1 MKKLHWKISLVLL
14 TVFLLIPY
22 AGEFSILKVKAD
34 ETGQTE
40 ISSSSSATSDAQ
52 SSEVKNSE
60 QKQAPTE
67 PTPPPSFTGTLNDMI
82 DQVYPSMPI
91 VPKPS
96 PKSFVSDDGVTINGQ
111 FYSNAEFDA
120 LLDKMTLAPNAPEF
134 TVDANGQIHF
144 DYDLRIFPLAAPIF
158 VAALPIIG
166 KVFVTGATIIV
177 GGLMI
182 NENNKEWNKVTSRLN
197 AAQRAKVEAEKA
209 KAKAK
214 AKPKSK
220 TTVPNPQKP
229 KKPNQDEKIRTIISK
244 ITNKI
249 MKNGKIDISKF
260 TQKVRGTDKWRDPKT
275 DWEIDKSNTS
285 HKGDKWKLNNPK
297 GKRIASITAD
307 GRIVGE

>member
-60 QKQAPTE
+60 QKQVPTE
-67 PTPPPSFTGTLNDMI
+67 TTPPPSFTGTLSDMI
-82 DQVYPSMPI
+82 DQVYPSMFI

-214 AKPKSK
+214 AKP
-220 TTVPNPQKP
+220 TTP
-229 KKPNQDEKIRTIISK
+229 KKTAKDGEDEMTADEIISK
-244 ITNKI
+244 LRKASIRREFPKEYLNK
-249 MKNGKIDISKF
+249 
-260 TQKVRGTDKWRDPKT
+260 
-275 DWEIDKSNTS
+275 
-285 HKGDKWKLNNPK
+285 KWKDIKNAADK
-297 GKRIASITAD
+297 GNAVARKAKKLLQD
-307 GRIVGE
+307 GRFKK

>member
-34 ETGQTE
+34 ETQQTE

-60 QKQAPTE
+60 QKQVPTE
-67 PTPPPSFTGTLNDMI
+67 PTPPPSFTGTLSDMI
-82 DQVYPSMPI
+82 DQVYPSI
-91 VPKPS
+91 AAAPKPS

-158 VAALPIIG
+158 VAALSIIG

-197 AAQRAKVEAEKA
+197 AAQRAKVEAEKSKA
-209 KAKAK
+209 TKKKKAKATEK
-214 AKPKSK
+214 ERS
-220 TTVPNPQKP
+220 TDVPSWGRGEKP
-229 KKPNQDEKIRTIISK
+229 KKGE
-244 ITNKI
+244 
-249 MKNGKIDISKF
+249 NGKDFAERLMNRKY
-260 TQKVRGTDKWRDPKT
+260 G
-275 DWEIDKSNTS
+275 
-285 HKGDKWKLNNPK
+285 K
-297 GKRIASITAD
+297 GKWSKASKEYSQLKKFGD
-307 GRIVGE
+307 RGGK

>member
-14 TVFLLIPY
+14 TIFLLIPY

-52 SSEVKNSE
+52 SSEVKNFE

-67 PTPPPSFTGTLNDMI
+67 PTPPPSFTGTLSDMI
-82 DQVYPSMPI
+82 DQVYPSI
-91 VPKPS
+91 AAAPKPS

-120 LLDKMTLAPNAPEF
+120 LLDKMTLAPNAPDF
-134 TVDANGQIHF
+134 TVDTNGQIHF

-214 AKPKSK
+214 AKPKTPTK
-220 TTVPNPQKP
+220 AQPQYKDKIKVKGKQKDDIPERFRGEKP
-229 KKPNQDEKIRTIISK
+229 LKGELGKDAAERVLKKFKE
-244 ITNKI
+244 
-249 MKNGKIDISKF
+249 
-260 TQKVRGTDKWRDPKT
+260 W
-275 DWEIDKSNTS
+275 
-285 HKGDKWKLNNPK
+285 NPK
-297 GKRIASITAD
+297 NTKGQSLFSQLKKYFDTHFK
-307 GRIVGE
+307 